1 LQSAFEN
8 RADGANGSNGT
19 HRRHRPGLRDG
30 RVLGD
35 DFGGDHERFGPVHQ
49 LDRHRPLVRTPELQR
64 RDWGVHHSIHGTV
77 RDLGHHNYVTTA
89 AVSISLGPGI
99 NPYFAVQRTSP
110 VVTELITGL
119 LPVLNISAIVTLRG
133 LLGNGCV
140 TLAGDIS
147 LNAGDTIV
155 LVYNATG
162 ATVTLQL
169 GNSGANGIFWSVH
182 RIA

>member
-1 LQSAFEN
+1 MISAATMNASGQFIN
-8 RADGANGSNGT
+8 WTVTAPWYGHPNFNAATGVFTIPST
-19 HRRHRPGLRDG
+19 G
-30 RVLGD
+30 RYAISA
-35 DFGGDHERFGPVHQ
+35 
-49 LDRHRPLVRTPELQR
+49 T
-64 RDWGVHHSIHGTV
+64 I
-77 RDLGHHNYVTTA
+77 NYVTTA

-140 TLAGDIS
+140 TLAGDVS